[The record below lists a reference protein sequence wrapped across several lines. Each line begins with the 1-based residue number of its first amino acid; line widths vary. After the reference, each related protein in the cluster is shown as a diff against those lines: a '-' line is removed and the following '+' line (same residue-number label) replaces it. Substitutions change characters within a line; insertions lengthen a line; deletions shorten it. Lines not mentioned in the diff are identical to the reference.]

1 MAASDREIIGR
12 GWWAGQERDQASGSD
27 AVGAVHLA
35 GPDADAGWFEA
46 WILERCGSAKGTAN
60 ATYL

>member
-1 MAASDREIIGR
+1 MAASEREIIGT
-12 GWWAGQERDQASGSD
+12 GWWGEQGRDQASGSD

-46 WILERCGSAKGTAN
+46 LILERCGSAKGTAN